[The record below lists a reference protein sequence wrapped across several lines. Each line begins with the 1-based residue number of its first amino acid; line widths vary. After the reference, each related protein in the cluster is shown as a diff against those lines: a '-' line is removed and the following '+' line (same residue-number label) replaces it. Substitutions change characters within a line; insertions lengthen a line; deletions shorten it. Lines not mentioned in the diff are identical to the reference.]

1 MTTLQTIIL
10 GIVQGVAEFL
20 PVSSSGHLVLL
31 AKFFQIKENVVLI
44 NLILH
49 VGTAMAVICF
59 FWKDILGI
67 IKNKNFVLVKNLAL
81 AFLTTSIFAF
91 AFKDIVEK
99 IFIQGENIIPIAWG
113 FAFTAFVLLLI
124 KKIKNNNKD
133 INSLGAL
140 EFVKIG
146 LAQAIA
152 IVPGISRSGMT
163 FFAASKSGANKEDAF
178 RFSFLLSIPTI
189 LGAAAIETLTS
200 YKEIASGLNIANLMV
215 GLIISFIFGILSL
228 WIFQYLV
235 RQSKLW
241 IFSIYLI
248 LLSFFLL
255 VL

>member
-1 MTTLQTIIL
+1 M
-10 GIVQGVAEFL
+10 
-20 PVSSSGHLVLL
+20 
-31 AKFFQIKENVVLI
+31 
-44 NLILH
+44 
-49 VGTAMAVICF
+49 
-59 FWKDILGI
+59 
-67 IKNKNFVLVKNLAL
+67 
-81 AFLTTSIFAF
+81 
-91 AFKDIVEK
+91 
-99 IFIQGENIIPIAWG
+99 
-113 FAFTAFVLLLI
+113 
-124 KKIKNNNKD
+124 
-133 INSLGAL
+133 L

-146 LAQAIA
+146 LAQAVA

-189 LGAAAIETLTS
+189 LGAAAVETLTS
-200 YKEIASGLNIANLMV
+200 YKDVAVGLNIANLMA

-228 WIFQYLV
+228 WVFQYLV